1 MSITRFNFAAILLGA
16 ACAFS
21 ASVGSAAVVNQILPP
36 SMTPAVG
43 SWYQSGVQGGA
54 TIGIVDL
61 TGAGGN
67 LETAQ
72 PLPTGAGKI
81 TTPNDNTARAEAY
94 TYADFGDAASF
105 LGNVQLGYNYYKT
118 TNPLN
123 PSAAPALKLIVNST
137 GGTGDNYGTLIYEP
151 YWNVTTPTPDVWQNV
166 SISSSTGGGGND
178 ASGGWWWSGGFE
190 IPSGS
195 GGPPLR
201 SLTEWVAAFQ
211 TSDPT
216 DFATARVVA
225 LGIGEGTYNP
235 GEVSYFDGISY
246 AALGGGQTW
255 DFQAVP
261 EPASIGMAMIAG
273 VAGLA
278 VRRRARKA

>member
-1 MSITRFNFAAILLGA
+1 MSITRFGFKAILLGT

-21 ASVGSAAVVNQILPP
+21 ANVGLAAVVTQILPATP
-36 SMTPAVG
+36 SPVVG
-43 SWYQSGVQGGA
+43 SWYESGVQGGA

-67 LETAQ
+67 LESAQ

-81 TTPNDNTARAEAY
+81 VTPNDNSARAEAY

-105 LGNVQLGYNYYKT
+105 LGNVQLAYNYYKT
-118 TNPLN
+118 ANPLN
-123 PSAAPALKLIVNST
+123 ASAAPALKLIVNST
-137 GGTGDNYGTLIYEP
+137 AGTGDNYGTLIYEP
-151 YWNVTTPTPDVWQNV
+151 YWNGPTPTADAWQAV
-166 SISSSTGGGGND
+166 SISPTDGGGND
-178 ASGGWWWSGGFE
+178 ANGGWWWSGGFE
-190 IPSGS
+190 IGSGA

-246 AALGGGQTW
+246 TALGGGQTW
-255 DFQAVP
+255 NFQAVP
-261 EPASIGMAMIAG
+261 EPASIGMAALAG

-278 VRRRARKA
+278 LRRRACKA

>member
-1 MSITRFNFAAILLGA
+1 MSIAKFKFTAILLGA

-21 ASVGSAAVVNQILPP
+21 ASVGSAAVVTQILPATP
-36 SMTPAVG
+36 TPAVG

-67 LETAQ
+67 LESAQ

-81 TTPNDNTARAEAY
+81 TTPNDNSARAEAY

-105 LGNVQLGYNYYKT
+105 LGNVQLAYNYYKT
-118 TNPLN
+118 ANPLN
-123 PSAAPALKLIVNST
+123 VSAAPALKLIVNST
-137 GGTGDNYGTLIYEP
+137 SGTGDNYGTLVYEP
-151 YWNVTTPTPDVWQNV
+151 YWNGPTPTADAWQAV
-166 SISSSTGGGGND
+166 SINSSTGSGGDGN
-178 ASGGWWWSGGFE
+178 GGWWWSGGFE
-190 IPSGS
+190 IGSGA

-246 AALGGGQTW
+246 TALGGGQTW

-261 EPASIGMAMIAG
+261 EPTTVAL
-273 VAGLA
+273 AGLA
-278 VRRRARKA
+278 GLGLLSAARRRRNA

>member
-1 MSITRFNFAAILLGA
+1 MSIKRFSFTAILLGA

-21 ASVGSAAVVNQILPP
+21 ASVSSAAVVTQILPASGSP
-36 SMTPAVG
+36 VVG
-43 SWYQSGVQGGA
+43 SWYESGVQNGA

-61 TGAGGN
+61 TGLGGN
-67 LETAQ
+67 LESAQ

-81 TTPNDNTARAEAY
+81 TTTTENSSRAEAY

-105 LGNVQLGYNYYKT
+105 LGGVELGYNYYKT
-118 TNPLN
+118 TNALN
-123 PSAAPALKLIVNST
+123 AAAAPALKLIVNST
-137 GGTGDNYGTLIYEP
+137 SGTGDNYGTLVYEP
-151 YWNVTTPTPDVWQNV
+151 YWNGPNPTPDAWQNV
-166 SISSSTGGGGND
+166 SITPTTGGGDD
-178 ASGGWWWSGGFE
+178 ATGGWWWSGGFE
-190 IPSGS
+190 IGSGA

-211 TSDPT
+211 ASDPT
-216 DFATARVVA
+216 DFGTARVVA

-246 AALGGGQTW
+246 SALGGGQTW

-261 EPASIGMAMIAG
+261 EPASIGMAVIAG